1 MTKAFISL
9 IVAAAVPWTSNALAQ
24 TAEPQ
29 PKIVVDAP
37 LPEPLSRGVALIRY
51 RTENLQILPVFGPQ
65 ALDVSPRIGHLHV
78 AVDGASWVW
87 ADTGGGPIIVAGLP
101 EGADDDEAK
110 VRVES
115 DRWNNE
121 QVHGSNVW
129 RVVMQEGPPSLAW
142 RPSSLDHVFGDAR
155 RRDPKPELEQFAVNA
170 WRAPKRIL
178 DAHSPDQQVQLR
190 LDLGS
195 PSHRARL
202 PMPVATKAGPVPTHD
217 GLDDRENLQ
226 EQRRAAGRLPDL
238 AKYATRVQY
247 IAPRMPLTPSSGDTT
262 YHVPSVQ
269 VTAQEQDMNA
279 RPNIDPVTTHSDSNV
294 LHWLTN
300 DTRDERFIDNI
311 FAELCLRLQ
320 RAGIP
325 VKRASLHILIYHP
338 QWLGARIMW
347 ADGMREAELARVDY
361 DVRERSE
368 YIDSPANEIHDGATE
383 VRENLERDP
392 SLGRKHAVYDEMR
405 AKGLTD
411 YVAWPLYHTL
421 GKRHIVTF
429 ATDRP
434 GGFDDAH
441 IAGLLKLL
449 PALALVSEIR
459 IKNRL
464 ARTLLETYVGSHASE
479 LILAGATR
487 RGSGTTVRAA
497 IMICDL
503 RDFTRISDNWPR
515 DDVIDL
521 LNGYFDAMS
530 EPIARHGGEILK
542 FIGDGLLAIF
552 PLSQPSACANLL
564 HAVAEARQAMIVL
577 NERNGE
583 TGRAPLNYGIGVHVG
598 DVMYGNIGSRTRL
611 DFTVIGP
618 AVNMASRLET
628 LTKQLG
634 RTVLLS
640 RAFADF
646 VESDFDLERVG
657 EYPVRGFND
666 PIELFAYHG

>member
-1 MTKAFISL
+1 M
-9 IVAAAVPWTSNALAQ
+9 
-24 TAEPQ
+24 
-29 PKIVVDAP
+29 DAP
-37 LPEPLSRGVALIRY
+37 S
-51 RTENLQILPVFGPQ
+51 
-65 ALDVSPRIGHLHV
+65 
-78 AVDGASWVW
+78 
-87 ADTGGGPIIVAGLP
+87 
-101 EGADDDEAK
+101 
-110 VRVES
+110 
-115 DRWNNE
+115 
-121 QVHGSNVW
+121 
-129 RVVMQEGPPSLAW
+129 
-142 RPSSLDHVFGDAR
+142 
-155 RRDPKPELEQFAVNA
+155 
-170 WRAPKRIL
+170 
-178 DAHSPDQQVQLR
+178 
-190 LDLGS
+190 
-195 PSHRARL
+195 
-202 PMPVATKAGPVPTHD
+202 
-217 GLDDRENLQ
+217 
-226 EQRRAAGRLPDL
+226 
-238 AKYATRVQY
+238 
-247 IAPRMPLTPSSGDTT
+247 TT
-262 YHVPSVQ
+262 
-269 VTAQEQDMNA
+269 
-279 RPNIDPVTTHSDSNV
+279 DPVTAYSVDDV
-294 LHWLTN
+294 VQWLTN

-311 FAELCLRLQ
+311 FAELCVRIQ

-325 VKRASLHILIYHP
+325 VRRASLHILIHHP

-347 ADGMREAELARVDY
+347 ADGMREAVIERVDF

-368 YIDSPANEIHDGATE
+368 YIDSPANEIHDGVTE
-383 VRENLERDP
+383 LRENLERDP

-421 GKRHIVTF
+421 GKRHFVTF

-434 GGFDDAH
+434 GGFDDAQL
-441 IAGLLKLL
+441 AGLLKLL
-449 PALALVSEIR
+449 PVLALVSEIR
-459 IKNRL
+459 VKNRL
-464 ARTLLETYVGSHASE
+464 ARTLLETYVGSHAGE

-487 RGSGTTVRAA
+487 RGTGTTVRAA

-552 PLSQPSACANLL
+552 SLSEPSARANVV
-564 HAVAEARQAMIVL
+564 HALAECCPAGVSL
-577 NERNGE
+577 NQKNSE

-611 DFTVIGP
+611 DFTVIGT
-618 AVNMASRLET
+618 AVNMGSRLET

-634 RTVLLS
+634 RPVLLS

-657 EYPVRGFND
+657 EYRVRGFND